1 MGIVSLGGCGA
12 RQTVALLAD
21 IPGQLDELQPLLHS
35 CL

>member
-21 IPGQLDELQPLLHS
+21 TPGQLDKLQPLLCC